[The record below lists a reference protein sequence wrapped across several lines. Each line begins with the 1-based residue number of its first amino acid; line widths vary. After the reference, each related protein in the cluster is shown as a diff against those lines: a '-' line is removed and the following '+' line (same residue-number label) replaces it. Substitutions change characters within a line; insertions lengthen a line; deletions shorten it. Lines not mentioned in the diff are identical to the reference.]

1 VDLHFLPA
9 AGEVVREIGVDPS
22 VAFLVVEIVDMV
34 CAFVVVVSADVTVV
48 AVVTVVAE
56 FADLVVAESDA
67 DPFDPQ
73 DPFFEESDLRVEY
86 VTAYLSSMRSLPD

>member
-22 VAFLVVEIVDMV
+22 VAFLVVEIV